1 MKRLSTGEATCL
13 RGLTTVLRT
22 LADWKVT
29 EDMSLNVSSDG
40 HSPGVKIVAVRGI
53 TTLLFAGLTLQDDFP
68 DFRKRRE
75 IYKRSRH
82 DGGGHILIIVDAAQ
96 IRRVWIWERRRAGR
110 LADYRE
116 SLEPESAEDLQRLL
130 KVALDDLDGECDDW
144 DSPAP
149 AIHAM
154 LERALRPVGQ
164 REGREFHRAASGE
177 YLLDAIA
184 GGSDPAGTWQ
194 VWRALTQIR
203 LVDLSCGDGSWLL
216 EAAATLET
224 LYVGCLGR
232 MAGWVLDSEKVLR
245 SGSGRHRGFR
255 DLLAQAGS
263 GSACFD
269 RHILERAIL
278 FNLHGVA
285 SRQLDAKVTQ
295 LRLTRALA
303 ATDDHLDTSSTRPE
317 LELRIVT
324 NESMTSPR
332 DGKSRATA
340 PRRSELL
347 AAARECDAAFSIVRD
362 LQLGG
367 RADANQLAGAYREI
381 GKRREAI
388 VARYRRDFAAGDGF
402 AAAIEELYLHF
413 PELLKRSRS
422 TIFREPR

>member
-1 MKRLSTGEATCL
+1 M
-13 RGLTTVLRT
+13 LRT

-232 MAGWVLDSEKVLR
+232 MAGCVLDSEKVLR

-381 GKRREAI
+381 GKRRDSI
-388 VARYRRDFAAGDGF
+388 VARYRREFAAGDGF

-413 PELLKRSRS
+413 PELLERSRS